1 MINMCWEK
9 YNPVAPIAKKKK
21 TPRVCLGLF
30 DVRLVI
36 FHFNCCTFQF
46 HQICQ
51 MYYFPLFIRKKERKD
66 PSPEQAKKG
75 NTKYAQNRNGW
86 PFKQSD
92 LASLEG
98 RYKGFVPIYLSVDTY
113 RTFVHFKHLF
123 SGFVRGNT
131 RLEVNINLWNGNK
144 RFGYEWMNMNE
155 LVL

>member
-9 YNPVAPIAKKKK
+9 YNPVAPIAKKKEN
-21 TPRVCLGLF
+21 TSCLFGTIWCPSSYFSLQLLHFTIPSNLSNVLF
-30 DVRLVI
+30 SSIYPKKREKR
-36 FHFNCCTFQF
+36 
-46 HQICQ
+46 
-51 MYYFPLFIRKKERKD
+51 PLSWTGQRKKHKICTE
-66 PSPEQAKKG
+66 PQS
-75 NTKYAQNRNGW
+75 NGW

-144 RFGYEWMNMNE
+144 RFGYEWIWMN
-155 LVL
+155 